1 MAAGP
6 DGSVYVGDNNY
17 IRRIGPE
24 GKATTI
30 VVFGRTQVSEIVL
43 ALQGYSY
50 DQAHID
56 VDFKVAQIIVG

>member
-30 VVFGRTQVSEIVL
+30 VVFGRTQVSQIVL
-43 ALQGYSY
+43 ALHCPGFIRSCT
-50 DQAHID
+50 H
-56 VDFKVAQIIVG
+56 